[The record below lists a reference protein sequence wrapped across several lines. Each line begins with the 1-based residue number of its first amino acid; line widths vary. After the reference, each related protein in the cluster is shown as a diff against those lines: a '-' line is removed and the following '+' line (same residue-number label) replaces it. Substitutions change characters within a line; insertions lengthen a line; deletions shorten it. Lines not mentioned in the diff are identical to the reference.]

1 MCPNGKEVRFMQEK
15 EQQALLEQLL
25 PLVGGETNVVS
36 TTRRGSRI
44 SMTLKDESLAD
55 PAALTALPF
64 AASVSLRNGRL
75 RLELTEQAYEK
86 REKENWLMAS
96 KYDGLARII
105 IQNVAA
111 RRTSTRSPTASPDCA
126 SS

>member
-44 SMTLKDESLAD
+44 SMTLKD
-55 PAALTALPF
+55 
-64 AASVSLRNGRL
+64 LRR
-75 RLELTEQAYEK
+75 
-86 REKENWLMAS
+86 
-96 KYDGLARII
+96 
-105 IQNVAA
+105 
-111 RRTSTRSPTASPDCA
+111 
-126 SS
+126 

>member
-64 AASVSLRNGRL
+64 AASVSLRNG
-75 RLELTEQAYEK
+75 
-86 REKENWLMAS
+86 
-96 KYDGLARII
+96 
-105 IQNVAA
+105 AA
-111 RRTSTRSPTASPDCA
+111 AP
-126 SS
+126 